1 MIMMW
6 LIVQVRFTSKIKQ
19 HYYDRSNGVQSM
31 KKNTQN
37 NDVTDRID
45 TIYAK
50 IGTKMS
56 WSIE

>member
-1 MIMMW
+1 MMW
-6 LIVQVRFTSKIKQ
+6 LIVQVRFTSKIKR

-45 TIYAK
+45 TVHTK